1 MVLRRMPAVLL
12 PLGFLSCC
20 PLFAADETVELEPII
35 VTATRLEMPLDQI
48 PASVSVVEGEDIE
61 RAQVVDVLEVLR
73 DIPGFTIVQTGSR
86 GGTTSLFARGGNSN
100 FNQVLIDGV
109 KVNQAGG
116 AFDFD
121 DLTTDGVHRIEIVR
135 GPQSALY
142 GSDAI
147 TSVVQLF
154 TRRGDGPLAAR
165 FGFAGGEFETFEEK
179 ASISG
184 GTERYGYT
192 VDVGRIDTDGILDF
206 NNRYGNTTV
215 ASRFDWSPVETLD
228 LTTTVRFNDSRFDV
242 ATQSAGDRF
251 SPLDPNQSGEKD
263 RLIVGP
269 RAVWNPYPW
278 WRHALQLG
286 LYREDRSFDDPFD
299 PSPDPFDPSPDF
311 GSFVSDTSEER
322 LSADYNSTFFLPS
335 VAGLTPTMTLG
346 GYAEGEDFEQDSLFL
361 FQGSG
366 TPDRIDES
374 RDTQAFYSQLILDWR
389 EQVTLVAGFRL
400 DEGSTFG
407 TEVNPRVGMAYRLP
421 AIETKLRASYGTGIK
436 APTFFENFVRSA
448 FAIGNPDLDPERS
461 ESWEVGLDQPL
472 PFDDYPGELSV
483 TYFSAD
489 FDDLI
494 GFVFRS
500 TPSFNIQRPSFFNIQ
515 RAQSRGLEVGLRVVT
530 PIGIGLRGSYTYLDT
545 EVVESGPSGGTL
557 FVEGEPLL
565 RRPEHSGAFTI
576 DYAVDR
582 WTASFNLTIKGS
594 SIDGDF
600 NADPAARVRLDGYA
614 KADIALAYRLFE
626 NRLGLESFSITA
638 KGQNVFDEDYE
649 EVFGFSTAGASFL
662 IGFRAEM

>member
-1 MVLRRMPAVLL
+1 L
-12 PLGFLSCC
+12 
-20 PLFAADETVELEPII
+20 DPII
-35 VTATRLEMPLDQI
+35 VTATRLETPLDQV

-61 RAQVVDVLEVLR
+61 RAQVTDALEVLR

-86 GGTTSLFARGGNSN
+86 GGTTSLFVRGGNSN

-109 KVNQAGG
+109 KANQAGG
-116 AFDFD
+116 AFDFS
-121 DLTTDGVHRIEIVR
+121 DLTTDGIGRIEIVR

-165 FGFAGGEFETFEEK
+165 LGFAGGEFETFEEK

-184 GTERYGYT
+184 GTERYGYAI
-192 VDVGRIDTDGILDF
+192 DVGRIDTDGILDF

-215 ASRFDWSPVETLD
+215 ASRFDWSPIEKLD
-228 LTTTVRFNDSRFDV
+228 LTTTVRFNDSRFEFP
-242 ATQSAGDRF
+242 SEPRGDRF
-251 SPLDPNQSGEKD
+251 PPLDPNQFSERD

-286 LYREDRSFDDPFD
+286 LYREDFSFEDPFD
-299 PSPDPFDPSPDF
+299 PVVDF
-311 GSFVSDTSEER
+311 GSFVSDTTEER
-322 LSADYNSTFFLPS
+322 LSADDNSTFFLPS
-335 VAGLTPTMTLG
+335 LAGLTPTITLG
-346 GYAEGEDFEQDSLFL
+346 GYAEDESFEQDSLFL

-366 TPDRIDES
+366 TPERIDDS

-389 EQVTLVAGFRL
+389 ERVTLVAGFRL
-400 DEGSTFG
+400 DDSSTFG

-421 AIETKLRASYGTGIK
+421 VIETKLRASYGTGIK
-436 APTFFENFVRSA
+436 APTFFENFVRTP
-448 FAIGNPDLDPERS
+448 FVIGNPDLDAERS
-461 ESWEVGLDQPL
+461 ESWEVGFDQPL
-472 PFDDYPGELSV
+472 PFDDYPADLSV

-494 GFVFRS
+494 GFVGRS
-500 TPSFNIQRPSFFNIQ
+500 TPSFSIQRPSFFNIQ
-515 RAQSRGLEVGLRVVT
+515 RAQSRGLEVGLRIAT

-576 DYAVDR
+576 DYSVER
-582 WTASFNLTIKGS
+582 WTASVNLTIKGS
-594 SIDGDF
+594 SINGDF
-600 NADPAARVRLDGYA
+600 NADPAARVRLDGYT
-614 KADIALAYRLFE
+614 KADIAVAYRLIE
-626 NRLGLESFSITA
+626 NRLGMESFSITA

-649 EVFGFSTAGASFL
+649 EAFGFSTAGAGFL

>member
-1 MVLRRMPAVLL
+1 MLLRRLPAVLL
-12 PLGFLSCC
+12 PLGPLSCC
-20 PLFAADETVELEPII
+20 PLFSNPVSAADEPVELEPII
-35 VTATRLEMPLDQI
+35 VTATRLETPLDQV
-48 PASVSVVEGEDIE
+48 PASVSVVEGEDLE
-61 RAQVVDVLEVLR
+61 RAQVTDTLEVLR

-86 GGTTSLFARGGNSN
+86 GGTTSLFVRGGESD

-109 KVNQAGG
+109 KVNEAGG
-116 AFDFD
+116 RFDFS
-121 DLTTDGVHRIEIVR
+121 DLTTDGIGRIEIVR

-154 TRRGDGPLAAR
+154 TRRGDGPFGAR

-184 GTERYGYT
+184 GTERYGYS
-192 VDVGRIDTDGILDF
+192 VDIGRIDTDGILDF

-215 ASRFDWSPVETLD
+215 ASRFDWSPIETLD
-228 LTTTVRFNDSRFDV
+228 LTTTVRYNDSRFENPTRD
-242 ATQSAGDRF
+242 AGDRF
-251 SPLDPNQSGEKD
+251 PPLDPNQSGERE

-269 RAVWNPYPW
+269 RAIWNPYPW

-286 LYREDRSFDDPFD
+286 LYREDRSSDDPFD
-299 PSPDPFDPSPDF
+299 PGVDF
-311 GSFVSDTSEER
+311 GAFVSDTSEER
-322 LSADYNSTFFLPS
+322 LSADYQSTFFLPS
-335 VAGLTPTMTLG
+335 LAGLTPTFTLG
-346 GYAEGEDFEQDSLFL
+346 GYADDEDFEQDSLFL

-374 RDTQAFYSQLILDWR
+374 RDTQAFYSQLIVDWR
-389 EQVTLVAGFRL
+389 ERVTLVAGFRL
-400 DEGSTFG
+400 DESSTFG

-421 AIETKLRASYGTGIK
+421 VVETRLRASYGTGIK
-436 APTFFENFVRSA
+436 APSFFENFVRSP
-448 FAIGNPDLDPERS
+448 FATGNPDLDPERS

-494 GFVFRS
+494 GFVFGS
-500 TPSFNIQRPSFFNIQ
+500 RPSFLNIQ
-515 RAQSRGLEVGLRVVT
+515 RARSRGVEVGMRIAT
-530 PIGIGLRGSYTYLDT
+530 PIGIGFRGSYTYLDT
-545 EVVESGPSGGTL
+545 TVLDPGPSGGTL

-576 DYAVDR
+576 DYSAER

-594 SIDGDF
+594 SIDRDF
-600 NADPAARVRLDGYA
+600 NADPGGARVRLDGYT
-614 KADIALAYRLFE
+614 KADVALAYRLIEDRF
-626 NRLGLESFSITA
+626 GLESFSITA

>member
-1 MVLRRMPAVLL
+1 MLLRRMPAVLL
-12 PLGFLSCC
+12 PLCC
-20 PLFAADETVELEPII
+20 NPLYAADEPIELNPII
-35 VTATRLEMPLDQI
+35 VTATRLETPLDQV
-48 PASVSVVEGEDIE
+48 PASLSVVESEDIE
-61 RAQVVDVLEVLR
+61 RAQVTDTLEVLR
-73 DIPGFTIVQTGSR
+73 DVPGFTIVQTGSR

-116 AFDFD
+116 GFDFS
-121 DLTTDGVHRIEIVR
+121 DLTTDGIDRIEIVR

-165 FGFAGGEFETFEEK
+165 FGFAGGTFETFEEK

-184 GTERYGYT
+184 GTERHGYSI
-192 VDVGRIDTDGILDF
+192 DVGRIDTDGILDF
-206 NNRYGNTTV
+206 NNSYGNTTV
-215 ASRFDWSPVETLD
+215 ASRFDWSPIETLD
-228 LTTTVRFNDSRFDV
+228 LTTTVRFNDSRFEFP
-242 ATQSAGDRF
+242 TQSAGDRF
-251 SPLDPNQSGEKD
+251 PPLDPNQFQERE

-269 RAVWNPYPW
+269 RTVWNPYPW

-286 LYREDRSFDDPFD
+286 LYRENRSFDDPFD
-299 PSPDPFDPSPDF
+299 PGADF
-311 GSFVSDTSEER
+311 GSFVSDTTEER

-335 VAGLTPTMTLG
+335 LAGITPKITLG
-346 GYAEGEDFEQDSLFL
+346 GYAEDESFEQDSLFL

-366 TPDRIDES
+366 TPNRIDES
-374 RDTQAFYSQLILDWR
+374 RDTQAFYTQLILDWR
-389 EQVTLVAGFRL
+389 ERVTLVAGFRL
-400 DEGSTFG
+400 DESSTFG

-436 APTFFENFVRSA
+436 APSFFENFVSSP
-448 FAIGNPDLDPERS
+448 FAVGNPDLDPERS
-461 ESWEVGLDQPL
+461 ESWEVGFDQPL
-472 PFDDYPGELSV
+472 PFDDYPVELSA

-489 FDDLI
+489 FEDLI
-494 GFVFRS
+494 GFVFGS
-500 TPSFNIQRPSFFNIQ
+500 TPSFLNIQ
-515 RAQSRGLEVGLRVVT
+515 RARSRGVEVGMRITT
-530 PIGIGLRGSYTYLDT
+530 PIGIGFRGSYTYLDT
-545 EVVESGPSGGTL
+545 TVLDPGASGGTL

-576 DYAVDR
+576 DYSVER
-582 WTASFNLTIKGS
+582 WTAGFNLTIKGS
-594 SIDGDF
+594 SIDRDF
-600 NADPAARVRLDGYA
+600 NADPGGARVRLDGYT
-614 KADIALAYRLFE
+614 KADIAVAYSLFE
-626 NRLGLESFSITA
+626 NQLGMQSFSITA

-649 EVFGFSTAGASFL
+649 EAFGFSTAGASFL